1 MTPDS
6 LNPPGPYK
14 QDQNQ
19 LLCAPNNHDSTS
31 FPCRA
36 FFEVHDQRQIGD
48 IRFFRHDEQQGHK
61 RVFHGESSSTHQ
73 VYNNSSFVS
82 PHEPVMVDPSNA
94 CDHNLSL
101 YKIELQE
108 ENKSSYKS
116 AIYMS
121 SKIRLT
127 RKMMSSSSNPS
138 GQRSNSIITRV
149 CADCNT
155 SSTPLWRT
163 GPNGPK
169 TLCNAC
175 GIRQRKARKAMAEA
189 ANSFAASTDA
199 SIATNTR
206 VFHKEK
212 KKCSKDHFGNFKN
225 KCKASATSSVTT
237 TGGTSQGELKL
248 HFKDFFAN
256 NMRNNSAIQLLIDEE
271 VAQAALLLMDL
282 SSGFLHF

>member
-6 LNPPGPYK
+6 LNPPGPSIK
-14 QDQNQ
+14 DQNK
-19 LLCAPNNHDSTS
+19 LLCVPNNHDSTS

-36 FFEVHDQRQIGD
+36 FFQIHDQRQSGD
-48 IRFFRHDEQQGHK
+48 IRFFGHDDQKGYK

-73 VYNNSSFVS
+73 VYNNLSFVS
-82 PHEPVMVDPSNA
+82 SHEPVMADPSSA
-94 CDHNLSL
+94 CDHNLSM

-108 ENKSSYKS
+108 ENKSSYES
-116 AIYMS
+116 ARYMN

-127 RKMMSSSSNPS
+127 RKMMSSSTNPS
-138 GQRSNSIITRV
+138 SYKSNSINTRV

-189 ANSFAASTDA
+189 SNNFTASTDA
-199 SIATNTR
+199 SIASKTK
-206 VFHKEK
+206 VHHKEK
-212 KKCSKDHFGNFKN
+212 NNKKKN
-225 KCKASATSSVTT
+225 KCKASPTSSVTT
-237 TGGTSQGELKL
+237 TRGTSQGERKL
-248 HFKDFFAN
+248 HFKDFDIN
-256 NMRNNSAIQLLIDEE
+256 IRNNSPIQLLRDEE

-282 SSGFLHF
+282 SSGFVHF